1 MHKFVNRLKNIF
13 KDFLKTDYKKTF
25 LIMAV
30 FCLNVF
36 INITI
41 LFIACSIQFDYEWKQ
56 IQKERRRAYEE
67 DLCNYD
73 EPCEY
78 PY

>member
-1 MHKFVNRLKNIF
+1 
-13 KDFLKTDYKKTF
+13 
-25 LIMAV
+25 MAV

-36 INITI
+36 INITV